1 MSWRKKIKLQGM
13 SRGWRL
19 FIVQF
24 ERTWRRGIRRALRSS
39 DGDARKECS
48 AAASERA
55 TDGNNATRKGR
66 RTGAMQRSGSDGRRT
81 AAERRRT
88 SACRAQGR
96 SGEDLRERT
105 GDVHGAVRDGTGVC
119 ELGVLWSVHARG

>member
-1 MSWRKKIKLQGM
+1 VEKENKIAGNVE
-13 SRGWRL
+13 RL
-19 FIVQF
+19 ATLYSAIRAHLETRNQAGIAQQ
-24 ERTWRRGIRRALRSS
+24 RWRREEGMQRSS
-39 DGDARKECS
+39 G
-48 AAASERA
+48 RA

-66 RTGAMQRSGSDGRRT
+66 RTGAMQRCGSDGRRT

-119 ELGVLWSVHARG
+119 ELGLLWSVHARG